1 MSRPPKKP
9 IVREIEAITDEG
21 WHLALRVMDS
31 GGVEHAAMARLTSP
45 DGTHADLLGKLSGIQ
60 FEQPRPVGAPS
71 KFRRD
76 VAVLCA
82 REYYVAQGHGK
93 SKATELVISLW
104 EKLGLRGI
112 TDASHVRTRIREAL
126 KAAPSLQS
134 CHPLVIFD
142 TENEQRIVCMI
153 ERVSMLQV
161 FDDKELTVIFRG
173 WVYLVGDDVAH
184 TGEFIRVTTD
194 GDRDALRDDVA
205 RLERE
210 LRPVIPWLAKE

>member
-1 MSRPPKKP
+1 MSRPPKKL

-45 DGTHADLLGKLSGIQ
+45 DGTHADLIGKLSGIR

-71 KFRRD
+71 KLGRD

-93 SKATELVISLW
+93 SKATELVINLW
-104 EKLGLRGI
+104 QKLGLRGI
-112 TDASHVRTRIREAL
+112 TEAGHVRTRIREAL

-134 CHPLVIFD
+134 SRPLVIFD
-142 TENEQRIVCMI
+142 TEGEQSIVCMI

-161 FDDKELTVIFRG
+161 FEDEGLMLIFWG
-173 WVYLVGDDVAH
+173 WVYRMDDEVAH
-184 TGEFIRVTTD
+184 TGGLIRVTTD

-205 RLERE
+205 RFEQE
-210 LRPVIPWLAKE
+210 LRPVIPWLVQE